1 MERQIPLFTLEGV
14 KDAEITSHYFS
25 TGDMIGLSMFRYVR
39 EPSDDVV
46 MIVHGLTTSTDMFI
60 MPEHMNLVQW
70 LLDRGYEVWT
80 LDYRM
85 SNRHGYN
92 LVRHRF
98 NMDDIAM
105 YDFPPAVDMIHD
117 VSGRDKRIHVIA
129 HCLGAVSFAMSL
141 FGKQVDVRSAI
152 LNSCALTPRVPKW
165 SGVKL
170 RVAPFGVEYLLG
182 RPYLSPMWSE
192 DPGLTVG
199 KIMAKVNSLAHPE
212 CDVSACHMLSL
223 MWGAGRPAL
232 YSHDNLHQVTH
243 ERGGD
248 LYGPSALHYYRHVA
262 KMVANNNTAVK
273 YDPSD
278 RQYKDLPNNY
288 FDWVEDVHTPVL
300 FMTGENNKVF
310 SDSNIECHRRLE
322 KIVPGRH
329 ELHVFPGYGH
339 QDPFMGK
346 SVDVDIFPRLL
357 EFIEKHSN

>member
-1 MERQIPLFTLEGV
+1 MEGV
-14 KDAEITSHYFS
+14 TDATITSHYYS
-25 TGDMIGLSMFRYVR
+25 TEDKIGLSMFRYVR

-60 MPEHMNLVQW
+60 MPEHTNLVQW

-98 NMDDIAM
+98 TMDEIALW
-105 YDFPPAVDMIHD
+105 DFPPALDIIRR
-117 VSGRDKRIHVIA
+117 VSGDPRIHVIA
-129 HCLGAVSFAMSL
+129 HCLGAAAFAMSL
-141 FGKQVDVRSAI
+141 FGQASNVRSAI
-152 LNSCALTPRVPKW
+152 LNSCALTPRVPTW

-170 RVAPFGVEYLLG
+170 RMAPFLVEYVLG
-182 RPYLSPMWSE
+182 RPYLSPMFAE

-199 KIMAKVNSLAHPE
+199 KMLAKANSLVHRE

-232 YSHDNLHQVTH
+232 YSHDNLHRVTH

-273 YDPSD
+273 FDPGD
-278 RQYKDLPNNY
+278 RRLAALPNNY
-288 FDWVEDVHTPVL
+288 FERVEDVDTPVL

-310 SDSNIECHRRLE
+310 ADSNIECHRRME
-322 KIVPGRH
+322 AIVPGRH

-339 QDPFMGK
+339 HDPFMGK

-357 EFIEKHSN
+357 EFIEKNSN

>member
-1 MERQIPLFTLEGV
+1 MQREIALFTLDGV
-14 KDAEITSHYFS
+14 TDASITSHYFS
-25 TGDMIGLSMFRYVR
+25 TEDKLGLSMFRYVR
-39 EPSDDVV
+39 EPSEDVV

-85 SNRHGYN
+85 SNRHSYN

-98 NMDDIAM
+98 TLDEVALW
-105 YDFPPAVDMIHD
+105 DFAPALDMIRT
-117 VSGRDKRIHVIA
+117 VSGEPRIHVIA
-129 HCLGAVSFAMSL
+129 HCLGAASFAMGL
-141 FGKQVDVRSAI
+141 FGKAFDVRSAI
-152 LNSCALTPRVPKW
+152 LNSVALTPRVPKW

-170 RVAPFGVEYLLG
+170 RMAPFMVEYVLG
-182 RPYLSPMWSE
+182 RPYLSPTFAQ

-199 KIMAKVNSLAHPE
+199 KLLAKANSLVHRE

-232 YSHDNLHQVTH
+232 YSHENLHPISH

-248 LYGPSALHYYRHVA
+248 LYGPSALHYYRHVS
-262 KMVANNNTAVK
+262 KMVSENNTAVK
-273 YDPSD
+273 YDPAD
-278 RQYKDLPNNY
+278 RRLAALPNNY
-288 FDWVEDVHTPVL
+288 FDHVRDVETPVL

-310 SDSNIECHRRLE
+310 ADSNIECHRRME
-322 KIVPGRH
+322 AIVPGRH
-329 ELHVFPGYGH
+329 ELWVIPGYGH

-346 SVDVDIFPRLL
+346 SVDVDVFPRLL